1 MSILFNIVQ
10 LFSFCYCIPGNGDYK
25 IKKYLKHVKHTKDP
39 QSILKLSMYITGF
52 VGFVDHPLFVD
63 PKMVQHLIF
72 FRFYSASQCL

>member
-39 QSILKLSMYITGF
+39 QSILKLSMYITGVPGLCGPPPF
-52 VGFVDHPLFVD
+52 CG
-63 PKMVQHLIF
+63 PKNGSKSF
-72 FRFYSASQCL
+72 FSIL